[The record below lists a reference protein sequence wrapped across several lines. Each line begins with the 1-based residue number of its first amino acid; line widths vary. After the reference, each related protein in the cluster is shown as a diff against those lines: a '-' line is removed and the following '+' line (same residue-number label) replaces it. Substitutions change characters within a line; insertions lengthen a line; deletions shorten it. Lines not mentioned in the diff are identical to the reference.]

1 MSNNFGYVN
10 IKDTAGRN
18 WFFRANSIN
27 CKVYLGS
34 DMNNLFCDAAAIVT
48 DISGKKNTKTF
59 YDHPCHNILWGYSD
73 DVICTAAK
81 RLNKFQDFENQA
93 AIIQE
98 EIRENEERK
107 KIAEKEAREKKIK
120 EEAEFQLYVD
130 KIKKEF
136 R

>member
-1 MSNNFGYVN
+1 MLKNFVKFTFLSLILISSNSLMSSIFGYVN
-10 IKDTAGRN
+10 IKDTVGRN
-18 WFFRANSIN
+18 WFFRAKNIN

-34 DMNNLFCDAAAIVT
+34 GMNNLFCDAAAIVT

-81 RLNKFQDFENQA
+81 RLNKFKDFENQA
-93 AIIQE
+93 AIIQR

-107 KIAEKEAREKKIK
+107 KDEGR
-120 EEAEFQLYVD
+120 
-130 KIKKEF
+130 
-136 R
+136 